1 MFKKLLAGSLM
12 AKLVAFLLV
21 ISAAQIL
28 IIGFLSFQSAKT
40 GLEQAALDKL
50 DAERELRKN
59 ELLAYFQDTLQNL
72 KFMAQTSNAR
82 SAIETLQSY
91 HLTIRPLRIRLLMRV
106 PSCIN
111 RCSRRLALSSKASLK
126 LTRRSFPDTKTCI
139 LSAQRINS

>member
-1 MFKKLLAGSLM
+1 MMFKRLLAGSLM
-12 AKLVAFLLV
+12 AKLVAFLLI

-50 DAERELRKN
+50 DAERELRKS

-91 HLTIRPLRIRLLMRV
+91 H
-106 PSCIN
+106 SYN
-111 RCSRRLALSSKASLK
+111 KA
-126 LTRRSFPDTKTCI
+126 TPDTPFDATSELYK
-139 LSAQRINS
+139 QM